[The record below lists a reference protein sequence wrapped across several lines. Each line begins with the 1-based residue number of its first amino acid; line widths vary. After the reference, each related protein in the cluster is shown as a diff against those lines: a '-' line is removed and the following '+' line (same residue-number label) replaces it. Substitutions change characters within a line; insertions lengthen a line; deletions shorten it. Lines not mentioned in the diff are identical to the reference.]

1 MKAEKSEK
9 DSQDPSAAVE
19 SPELEGP
26 TQPAPS
32 TRPSICLVAPES
44 PVPTTEPGQYPSLP
58 HCPANQQELK
68 YPEEAQNPEDLVED
82 EQYDTQEHETIPS
95 HGALPD
101 WEYLYAYDLQKSNY
115 QAPCPRPSISL
126 DAQLEKTTADS
137 PGPAPKSL
145 LSLVLSG
152 EGDYPTSPMNPG
164 PNKFNRK
171 HSPSLEL
178 LTDELSRKPVSITFA
193 QIMNRYQ
200 PPVRHPYLGQSQSRE
215 HTSSACFTGRNHQSK
230 YWKQAST
237 DDFVEDGIQQ
247 MLPTLPQPVQSA
259 RSAQRTPKDRSP
271 EQRVYKPTLLKAV
284 DASSPDPVLVTS
296 TIASASCLSCGM
308 VSKDLGPSPK
318 AEVNELVPPTTDR
331 TIQLR
336 QERMKLYGWWFE
348 ETHLP
353 FNHSINYENW
363 TTKQFEEFAI
373 QFLPL
378 DVVIVLVK
386 ENLDG
391 SKMDKIRCGDTGL
404 LGHLHAGSNGKFSLE
419 HWNLI
424 KENIEDIWAYKRY
437 KKKKKELRNAI

>member
-1 MKAEKSEK
+1 
-9 DSQDPSAAVE
+9 
-19 SPELEGP
+19 
-26 TQPAPS
+26 
-32 TRPSICLVAPES
+32 
-44 PVPTTEPGQYPSLP
+44 
-58 HCPANQQELK
+58 
-68 YPEEAQNPEDLVED
+68 
-82 EQYDTQEHETIPS
+82 
-95 HGALPD
+95 
-101 WEYLYAYDLQKSNY
+101 
-115 QAPCPRPSISL
+115 
-126 DAQLEKTTADS
+126 
-137 PGPAPKSL
+137 
-145 LSLVLSG
+145 
-152 EGDYPTSPMNPG
+152 MNPG

-353 FNHSINYENW
+353 FN
-363 TTKQFEEFAI
+363 
-373 QFLPL
+373 
-378 DVVIVLVK
+378 
-386 ENLDG
+386 
-391 SKMDKIRCGDTGL
+391 
-404 LGHLHAGSNGKFSLE
+404 
-419 HWNLI
+419 
-424 KENIEDIWAYKRY
+424 
-437 KKKKKELRNAI
+437 